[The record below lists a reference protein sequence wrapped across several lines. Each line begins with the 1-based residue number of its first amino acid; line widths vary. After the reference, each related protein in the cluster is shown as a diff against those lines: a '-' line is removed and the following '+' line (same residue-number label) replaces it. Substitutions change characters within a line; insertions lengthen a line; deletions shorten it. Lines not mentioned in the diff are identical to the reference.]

1 MRGLRQIIKNDR
13 YSRDQIQQATA
24 IVAATREVAVMLR
37 AQHLEIAAASQRKDA
52 VEDMRAV
59 LRLALPQGRAN
70 IVR

>member
-1 MRGLRQIIKNDR
+1 VRGLRQMIKNDR
-13 YSRDQIQQATA
+13 YCRDQIQQATA
-24 IVAATREVAVMLR
+24 IVAATREVALMLR

>member
-1 MRGLRQIIKNDR
+1 L
-13 YSRDQIQQATA
+13 
-24 IVAATREVAVMLR
+24 MLR